1 MKYLE
6 KALLTVTAVC
16 LSLSIISPESLAK
29 RADSMKDSPH
39 ATAAEGEKPIDS
51 VDALSAWMTFYYMH
65 PQPELMVQA
74 LLFADKQG
82 LLTGDAAAPMQAFS
96 SRVFAQNP
104 DKVKD
109 WFTQL
114 GQLSETGKTLVITS
128 IWWSNTKEGK
138 ELLDSIT
145 AQLPDK
151 PKAEFKKQI
160 DKSPPEVDK
169 MEIES
174 PDVLDMLWACY
185 SATGDER
192 YVKRLLSVLAWSGTD
207 SKDLP
212 KMLIVSAARW
222 SLMSNLEQH
231 PKVKEICD
239 SVKKQ
244 DADLKPY
251 IEKLEEE
258 QAAKLAAQK
267 KEAADAA
274 AAAATAEK
282 EKKQKGSKSKDE
294 KDIES
299 PETKTSANPETSK

>member
-6 KALLTVTAVC
+6 KALVTVTAVC
-16 LSLSIISPESLAK
+16 LSLSIISPHCMAK
-29 RADSMKDSPH
+29 RADSKKDSPN
-39 ATAAEGEKPIDS
+39 ATAAEGAKQIDS

-65 PQPELMVQA
+65 PQADLMVPA

-82 LLTGDAAAPMQAFS
+82 LLVGDAASPMQAFT

-104 DKVKD
+104 EKVKD

-114 GQLSETGKTLVITS
+114 GPLSETGKTLVITS

-145 AQLPDK
+145 AQLPEK
-151 PKAEFKKQI
+151 PKVEFKKQI

-169 MEIES
+169 MDIES

-244 DADLKPY
+244 DAELKPY

-258 QAAKLAAQK
+258 QAAKIAAQK

-274 AAAATAEK
+274 AAAASAEK
-282 EKKQKGSKSKDE
+282 EKKKASKNKDE
-294 KDIES
+294 KDIEL